1 MTPPRYDVVII
12 GGGMVGATL
21 GCALGGSRLRVAL
34 VDANPPPAWQGDAFD
49 LRVSAIT
56 RASQNIFRSLGA
68 WQAMADDRVSPFR
81 DMHVWD
87 AGGSGE
93 IHFNSADIGEPLL
106 GHIIEN
112 RVIVRALTQR
122 IGAFDNIDMIHPARL
137 TALTVSE
144 SHAVLTLDDDRRIE
158 TRLVVGADGTRSG
171 VRELAGIRTRGWEY
185 RQKAV
190 VATVTTELP
199 HRETAWQRF
208 LPTGPL
214 AFLPLASGASSI
226 VWSTS
231 PDHADQLVAL
241 NDADFLDAL
250 TRAFDQRLG
259 VVSGAGPRAA
269 FGLHLQTA
277 TQYVRPRIAL
287 IGDAAHTIHPLA
299 GQGVNLGLLDAAAL
313 AEVLCDAHRAGKE
326 LGAMHV
332 LRRYER
338 WRKGDNLLTM
348 VTMDGFKRLFGTSA
362 PPVVWLRN
370 LGLTVTDRAVPVKNF
385 LARHAMGTHG
395 DLPRLAQQPLR

>member
-1 MTPPRYDVVII
+1 MTPANYDVVIV

-21 GCALGGSRLRVAL
+21 ACALGGSGLRVAL
-34 VDANPPPAWQGDAFD
+34 VDVNAPPAWSGDEYD
-49 LRVSAIT
+49 LRVSALT
-56 RASQNIFRSLGA
+56 RASQHIFDGLGA
-68 WQAMADDRVSPFR
+68 WQAMVDARVSPFR

-106 GHIIEN
+106 GHIVEN

-137 TALTVSE
+137 TALAVSE
-144 SHAVLTLDDDRRIE
+144 ARAVLTLDDGRRIE
-158 TRLVVGADGTRSG
+158 ARLVVGADGARSG
-171 VRELAGIRTRGWEY
+171 VRELAGIATRGWEY

-190 VATVTTELP
+190 VATVTTGRP

-208 LPTGPL
+208 LPAGPL
-214 AFLPLASGASSI
+214 AFLPLANGASSI

-231 PDHADQLVAL
+231 PEHADRLVAM
-241 NDADFLDAL
+241 DERAFLDAL
-250 TRAFDQRLG
+250 TGAFDRRLG
-259 VVSGAGPRAA
+259 TVTGTGPRAA
-269 FGLHLQTA
+269 FPLHMQTA

-287 IGDAAHTIHPLA
+287 VGDAAHTIHPLA
-299 GQGVNLGLLDAAAL
+299 GQGVNLGLLDAAVL
-313 AEVLCDAHRAGKE
+313 AEVLGDAQRAGKE
-326 LGAMHV
+326 PGALHV

-348 VTMDGFKRLFGTSA
+348 ATMDGFKRLFGTSFA
-362 PPVVWLRN
+362 PVAWLRN
-370 LGLTVTDRAVPVKNF
+370 AGLSITDRAVPLKNF
-385 LARHAMGTHG
+385 LTRQAMGLQG
-395 DLPRLAQQPLR
+395 DLPRLAQQRVE